1 MAPHSSQHLH
11 ERPFHLQR
19 AQHPYLGCEE
29 SMAEREGYRK
39 TSGCIHSLPQGL
51 PLPLA
56 IIARMAP
63 AAEQD
68 PELAAWLEKAPT
80 VLINLGSSVDYDE
93 LSATEMAKAIKT
105 LLGSTDVQV
114 PWKLN
119 KRADFPDDFLAD
131 LKEQN

>member
-1 MAPHSSQHLH
+1 
-11 ERPFHLQR
+11 
-19 AQHPYLGCEE
+19 
-29 SMAEREGYRK
+29 MAEREGYRK

-114 PWKLN
+114 LWKLN